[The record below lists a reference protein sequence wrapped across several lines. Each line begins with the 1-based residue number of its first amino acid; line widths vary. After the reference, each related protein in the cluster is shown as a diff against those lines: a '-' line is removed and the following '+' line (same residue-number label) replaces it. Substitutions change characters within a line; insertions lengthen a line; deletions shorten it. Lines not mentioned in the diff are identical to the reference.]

1 MENKNEVADLLSRGG
16 VLFDVEGNNTSE
28 IYRNICEKISLPNE
42 VTKEGVYA
50 ALCDRERVM
59 STAVGYG
66 IALPHC
72 RGTILKNNESQQISV
87 CYLKNP
93 IDMSAPDARRVYVM
107 FVLLTANSQTHLQ
120 VLSQLA
126 SLFKDSSFKQL
137 LEKRA
142 CLDEL
147 MKAANELIMR

>member
-1 MENKNEVADLLSRGG
+1 MADMKVADLLKDGV
-16 VLFDVEGNNTSE
+16 VLFDVEGKDTSA
-28 IYRNICEKISLPNE
+28 IYEKVSNEISLPDG

-72 RGTILKNNESQQISV
+72 RGTILKDNNDQQISV
-87 CYLKNP
+87 CYLKDP
-93 IDMSAPDARRVYVM
+93 IDMNAPDARHVFVM
-107 FVLLTANSQTHLQ
+107 FVLLTSNSQTHLQ

-126 SLFKDSSFKQL
+126 SLFKNSEFRQL

-142 CLDEL
+142 GMDEL
-147 MKAANELIMR
+147 IKAAHELV

>member
-1 MENKNEVADLLSRGG
+1 MKEKNSVVDLLERGG
-16 VLFDVEGNNTSE
+16 VLFDVEGKNTSE
-28 IYRNICEKISLPNE
+28 IYKNIVDSITLPEE

-72 RGTILKNNESQQISV
+72 RGTILKNNEDQQITV

-93 IDMSAPDARRVYVM
+93 IDMNAPDARHVYVM

-126 SLFKDSSFKQL
+126 SLFKENDFKQL
-137 LEKRA
+137 LEKHA
-142 CLDEL
+142 GA
-147 MKAANELIMR
+147 KELIEAAKKLK

>member
-1 MENKNEVADLLSRGG
+1 MADMKVADLLKNGV
-16 VLFDVEGNNTSE
+16 VLFDVEGKDTSV
-28 IYRNICEKISLPNE
+28 IYEKVSNEISLPDG

-72 RGTILKNNESQQISV
+72 RGTILKDNNDQQISV
-87 CYLKNP
+87 CYLKDP
-93 IDMSAPDARRVYVM
+93 IDMNAPDARHVFVM
-107 FVLLTANSQTHLQ
+107 FVLLTSNSQTHLQ

-126 SLFKDSSFKQL
+126 SLFKNSEFRQL
-137 LEKRA
+137 LENRA
-142 CLDEL
+142 GMDEL
-147 MKAANELIMR
+147 IKAAHELV

>member
-1 MENKNEVADLLSRGG
+1 MADMKVADLLKNGV
-16 VLFDVEGNNTSE
+16 VLFDVEGKDTSA
-28 IYRNICEKISLPNE
+28 IFEKVSNEISLPDG

-72 RGTILKNNESQQISV
+72 RGTILKDNNDQQISV
-87 CYLKNP
+87 CYLKDP
-93 IDMSAPDARRVYVM
+93 IDMNAPDARHVFVM
-107 FVLLTANSQTHLQ
+107 FVLLTSNSQTHLQ

-126 SLFKDSSFKQL
+126 SLFKNSEFRQL
-137 LEKRA
+137 LENRA
-142 CLDEL
+142 GMDEL
-147 MKAANELIMR
+147 IKAAHELV

>member
-1 MENKNEVADLLSRGG
+1 MADMKVADLLKNGV
-16 VLFDVEGNNTSE
+16 VLFDVEGKDTSA
-28 IYRNICEKISLPNE
+28 IYEKVSNEISLPDG

-72 RGTILKNNESQQISV
+72 RGTILKDNNDQQISV
-87 CYLKNP
+87 CYLKDP
-93 IDMSAPDARRVYVM
+93 IDMNAPDARHVFVM
-107 FVLLTANSQTHLQ
+107 FVLLTSNSQTHLQ

-126 SLFKDSSFKQL
+126 SLFKNSEFRQL
-137 LEKRA
+137 LENRA
-142 CLDEL
+142 GMDEL
-147 MKAANELIMR
+147 IKAAHELV

>member
-1 MENKNEVADLLSRGG
+1 MADMKVADLLKNGV
-16 VLFDVEGNNTSE
+16 VLFDVEGKDTSA
-28 IYRNICEKISLPNE
+28 IYEKVSNEISLPDG

-72 RGTILKNNESQQISV
+72 RGTILKDNNDQQISV
-87 CYLKNP
+87 CYLKDP
-93 IDMSAPDARRVYVM
+93 IDMNAPDARHVFVM
-107 FVLLTANSQTHLQ
+107 FVLLTSNSQTHLQ

-126 SLFKDSSFKQL
+126 SLFKNSEFRQL
-137 LEKRA
+137 LENRA
-142 CLDEL
+142 GMDEL
-147 MKAANELIMR
+147 IKAARELV

>member
-1 MENKNEVADLLSRGG
+1 MADMKVADLLKNGV
-16 VLFDVEGNNTSE
+16 VLFDVEGKDTSA
-28 IYRNICEKISLPNE
+28 IYEKVSNEISLPDG

-72 RGTILKNNESQQISV
+72 RGTILKDNNDQQISV
-87 CYLKNP
+87 CYLKDP
-93 IDMSAPDARRVYVM
+93 IDMNAPDARHVFVM
-107 FVLLTANSQTHLQ
+107 FVLLTSNSQTHLQ

-126 SLFKDSSFKQL
+126 SLFKNSEFRQL
-137 LEKRA
+137 LENRA
-142 CLDEL
+142 EMDEL
-147 MKAANELIMR
+147 IKAAHELV

>member
-1 MENKNEVADLLSRGG
+1 MADMNVADLLKNG
-16 VLFDVEGNNTSE
+16 VILFDVEGKDTSA
-28 IYRNICEKISLPNE
+28 IYEKVSNEISLPDG

-72 RGTILKNNESQQISV
+72 RGTILKDNNDQQISV
-87 CYLKNP
+87 CYLKDP
-93 IDMSAPDARRVYVM
+93 IDMNAPDARHVFVM
-107 FVLLTANSQTHLQ
+107 FVLLTSNSQTHLQ

-126 SLFKDSSFKQL
+126 SLFKNSEFRQL
-137 LEKRA
+137 LENRA
-142 CLDEL
+142 GMDEL
-147 MKAANELIMR
+147 IKAARELV

>member
-1 MENKNEVADLLSRGG
+1 MENNNVAELIKRGG
-16 VLFDVEGNNTSE
+16 VLFDVEGKTPQQ
-28 IYRNICEKISLPNE
+28 IYKNVCDKIKIPAE

-72 RGTILKNNESQQISV
+72 RGTILKNNDDQQITV
-87 CYLKNP
+87 CYLKEP
-93 IDMSAPDARRVYVM
+93 IDMNAPDARHVYVM
-107 FVLLTANSQTHLQ
+107 FVLLTSNSQTHLQ

-126 SLFKDSSFKQL
+126 SLFKDSNFKQL
-137 LEKRA
+137 LEKHA
-142 CLDEL
+142 DADQLI
-147 MKAANELIMR
+147 KAAQEIK

>member
-1 MENKNEVADLLSRGG
+1 MEEKNSVVDLLERGG
-16 VLFDVEGNNTSE
+16 VLFDVEGKDTSE
-28 IYRNICEKISLPNE
+28 IYKNIVDSITLPEE

-72 RGTILKNNESQQISV
+72 RGTILKNNEDQQITV

-93 IDMSAPDARRVYVM
+93 IDMNAPDARHVYVM

-120 VLSQLA
+120 VFHSW
-126 SLFKDSSFKQL
+126 L
-137 LEKRA
+137 L
-142 CLDEL
+142 CLKKTIL
-147 MKAANELIMR
+147 NSCSKSTPVLKS

>member
-1 MENKNEVADLLSRGG
+1 
-16 VLFDVEGNNTSE
+16 
-28 IYRNICEKISLPNE
+28 
-42 VTKEGVYA
+42 
-50 ALCDRERVM
+50 M

-72 RGTILKNNESQQISV
+72 RGTILKNNEDQQITV

-93 IDMSAPDARRVYVM
+93 IDMNAPDARHVYVM

-126 SLFKDSSFKQL
+126 SLFKENDFKQL
-137 LEKRA
+137 LEKHA
-142 CLDEL
+142 GA
-147 MKAANELIMR
+147 KELIEAAKKLK

>member
-1 MENKNEVADLLSRGG
+1 MSDKNVIADLLKNGT
-16 VLFDVEGNNTSE
+16 VLFDVEGDDTTT
-28 IYRNICEKISLPNE
+28 IYKQVSDAIALPE
-42 VTKEGVYA
+42 GVTKEGVFA

-72 RGTILKNNESQQISV
+72 RGTILKDNKDQQISV

-93 IDMSAPDARRVYVM
+93 IDMNAPDSKKVKVM
-107 FVLLTANSQTHLQ
+107 FVLLTSNSQTHLQ

-126 SLFKDSSFKQL
+126 SVFKDNEFRQL
-137 LEKRA
+137 LENRA
-142 CLDEL
+142 GKDEIVE
-147 MKAANELIMR
+147 AAQKLV

>member
-1 MENKNEVADLLSRGG
+1 MSEKNVICDLLKNGTI
-16 VLFDVEGNNTSE
+16 LFDVEGNNTTD
-28 IYRNICEKISLPNE
+28 IYDKVSKSVVLPSS
-42 VTKEGVYA
+42 VTKENVFA

-72 RGTILKNNESQQISV
+72 RGTILKDNSEQQISV

-93 IDMSAPDARRVYVM
+93 LDMKAPDTRYVYVM

-126 SLFKDSSFKQL
+126 ALFKNEEFRKL
-137 LEKRA
+137 LESHASK
-142 CLDEL
+142 EEIIE
-147 MKAANELIMR
+147 AAQKIIP

>member
-1 MENKNEVADLLSRGG
+1 MSEKNDVVELLKRGG
-16 VLFDVEGNNTSE
+16 VLFDVAGSDTSV
-28 IYRNICEKISLPNE
+28 IYKNIVDSITLPEE

-72 RGTILKNNESQQISV
+72 RGTILKNNDDQQITV
-87 CYLKNP
+87 CYLKEP
-93 IDMSAPDARRVYVM
+93 IDMNAPDARLVYVM
-107 FVLLTANSQTHLQ
+107 FVLLTANTQTHLQ

-126 SLFKDSSFKQL
+126 SLFKENDFKQL
-137 LEKRA
+137 LEKHA
-142 CLDEL
+142 GVDEL
-147 MKAANELIMR
+147 IEAAQKLK

>member
-1 MENKNEVADLLSRGG
+1 MEEKNSVVDLLERGG
-16 VLFDVEGNNTSE
+16 VLFDVEGKDTSE
-28 IYRNICEKISLPNE
+28 IYKNIVDSITLPEE

-72 RGTILKNNESQQISV
+72 RGTILKNNEDQQITV

-93 IDMSAPDARRVYVM
+93 IDMNAPDARHVYVM

-126 SLFKDSSFKQL
+126 SLFKENDFKQL

-142 CLDEL
+142 GA
-147 MKAANELIMR
+147 KELIEAAKKLK

>member
-16 VLFDVEGNNTSE
+16 VLFDVEGDTTSE
-28 IYRNICEKISLPNE
+28 IYKNICDKISLPNE

-72 RGTILKNNESQQISV
+72 RGTILKNNDNQQISV

-93 IDMSAPDARRVYVM
+93 IDMSAPDARHVYVM

-126 SLFKDSSFKQL
+126 SLFKDSNFKQL
-137 LEKRA
+137 LEKHA
-142 CLDEL
+142 GLDEL
-147 MKAANELIMR
+147 IKAANDLITR

>member
-1 MENKNEVADLLSRGG
+1 MTNPQNVVDLLKRGG
-16 VLFDVEGNNTSE
+16 VLFNVEGKTTDE
-28 IYRNICEKISLPNE
+28 IYRNITNAVNLPDE

-72 RGTILKNNESQQISV
+72 RGTILKNNEHQQITV
-87 CYLKNP
+87 CYLKDP
-93 IDMSAPDARRVYVM
+93 IDMNAPDARHVYVM
-107 FVLLTANSQTHLQ
+107 FVILTANSQTHLQ

-126 SLFKDSSFKQL
+126 ALFKDDKFKQL
-137 LEKRA
+137 LEKKA
-142 CLDEL
+142 DIDLL
-147 MKAANELIMR
+147 VKAAESLM

>member
-1 MENKNEVADLLSRGG
+1 MEVKNEVAQLLSNGG
-16 VLFDVEGNNTSE
+16 VLFDVEGNSTDE
-28 IYRNICEKISLPNE
+28 IFKNIVEQMNLPNE

-72 RGTILKNNESQQISV
+72 RGTILKNNENQLISV
-87 CYLKNP
+87 CYLKKP
-93 IDMSAPDARRVYVM
+93 IDMSAPDARLVNVM

-126 SLFKDSSFKQL
+126 ALFKDNSFRQL
-137 LEKRA
+137 LDNHA
-142 CLDEL
+142 GLDEL
-147 MKAANELIMR
+147 VKAANELIVR

>member
-93 IDMSAPDARRVYVM
+93 IDMSAPDARRVYV
-107 FVLLTANSQTHLQ
+107 QTHKLTCRF
-120 VLSQLA
+120 SH
-126 SLFKDSSFKQL
+126 S
-137 LEKRA
+137 
-142 CLDEL
+142 
-147 MKAANELIMR
+147 

>member
-1 MENKNEVADLLSRGG
+1 MEAKNDVAELLCRGG
-16 VLFDVEGNNTSE
+16 VLFDVEGATTSE
-28 IYRNICEKISLPNE
+28 IYKNITDKMSVPDE
-42 VTKEGVYA
+42 VTKDGVYA

-72 RGTILKNNESQQISV
+72 RGTVLKNNENQQITV

-93 IDMSAPDARRVYVM
+93 IDMNAPDARHVNVM
-107 FVLLTANSQTHLQ
+107 FVLLTSNSQTHLQ

-126 SLFKDSSFKQL
+126 ALFKDSGFRGL
-137 LEKRA
+137 LEKKA
-142 CLDEL
+142 KIEEL
-147 MKAANELIMR
+147 VSAANELLVR

>member
-1 MENKNEVADLLSRGG
+1 MESKNVVAELLSRGG
-16 VLFDVEGNNTSE
+16 ILFDVEGDTTSE
-28 IYRNICEKISLPNE
+28 IYQNICEKISLPNE

-72 RGTILKNNESQQISV
+72 RGTVLKNNESQQISV
-87 CYLKNP
+87 CYLKKP
-93 IDMSAPDARRVYVM
+93 IDMSAPDARHVYVM

-126 SLFKDSSFKQL
+126 ALFKDSTFKQL
-137 LEKRA
+137 LEKHA
-142 CLDEL
+142 GLDEL
-147 MKAANELIMR
+147 VKAANELIVR